1 MNGSSED
8 RVRLGMVVAGS
19 LTEGMEVRLDA
30 GTSVE
35 DIRVGRYVTVS
46 GRRMR
51 FFGVV
56 TDVSL
61 GSTDPAMRTNP
72 PDVSNPLV
80 AQVVSGTAAYGTL
93 TVEPMLTLSNDPLD
107 ALDGP
112 QPSKTV
118 PPHFAQVSLA
128 SEEDVESVFGGE
140 SAQNFWIGSPLDMES
155 KLCLNIASL
164 VTRSNGVFGK
174 SGTGKTFL
182 TRLLLAGIVQSG
194 EASNLVFDM
203 QNEYGWRGYSEAD
216 REVKGLK
223 QLFSSKVAVFSLD
236 PASSERR
243 GLAPDYAVRIGYEE
257 VEPEDIALL
266 RETLNL
272 SEVAADA
279 AHSLGATYHGRPA
292 GSLAH
297 ASATSFHPVKPITT
311 AEGGAVFTDLDDW
324 RVRAEEFR
332 NHGIV
337 RDRARHLEPDG
348 DWHYEVQNLGLN
360 YRLPDVLC
368 ALGLRQLEKLNDFIA
383 RRREIAARY
392 SAALGEAEGIELP
405 VVLDGVEPGWHL
417 YVVRVRDAAR
427 RRAMFDHLRSEGLIV
442 QLHYVPVH
450 LHPVFRELGFM
461 PGSVPRAE
469 DYAARAISIPIYP
482 AMSDDDVDRVIE
494 TVLAASRELL

>member
-1 MNGSSED
+1 MSD
-8 RVRLGMVVAGS
+8 RPRLPYGRQSLDDDDVEAVAGVLRGDW
-19 LTEGMEVRLDA
+19 LTTG
-30 GTSVE
+30 
-35 DIRVGRYVTVS
+35 
-46 GRRMR
+46 
-51 FFGVV
+51 
-56 TDVSL
+56 
-61 GSTDPAMRTNP
+61 
-72 PDVSNPLV
+72 PLV
-80 AQVVSGTAAYGTL
+80 GEFEGALAVRTGSRHAIAVNSGTAALHTAYFAAGL
-93 TVEPMLTLSNDPLD
+93 TRGDSIVT
-107 ALDGP
+107 
-112 QPSKTV
+112 
-118 PPHFAQVSLA
+118 
-128 SEEDVESVFGGE
+128 
-140 SAQNFWIGSPLDMES
+140 SPLTFVS
-155 KLCLNIASL
+155 TASTAIHL
-164 VTRSNGVFGK
+164 GAEVRFADVDPA
-174 SGTGKTFL
+174 TGNL
-182 TRLLLAGIVQSG
+182 DPSSVAAQLDSSTRLIVPVDYSGHPADYDAFHALAAERGI
-194 EASNLVFDM
+194 LV
-203 QNEYGWRGYSEAD
+203 
-216 REVKGLK
+216 V
-223 QLFSSKVAVFSLD
+223 
-236 PASSERR
+236 
-243 GLAPDYAVRIGYEE
+243 
-257 VEPEDIALL
+257 
-266 RETLNL
+266 
-272 SEVAADA
+272 ADA

-348 DWHYEVQNLGLN
+348 DWHYEVQSLGLN

-427 RRAMFDHLRSEGLIV
+427 RRAMFDHLRSKGLIV

-450 LHPVFRELGFM
+450 LHPVFRELGFR